1 MWKNYFTI
9 AFRNA
14 LKNKV
19 YSAINLIGLS
29 IGVTAGILIFLFL
42 QQEISFDNF
51 HPDKEDIYRLTRM
64 EKWEGDDEGLSA
76 STPLILLPS
85 VLENINGVRY
95 GSRVIEGRYFTK
107 RDGEEGF
114 SQTSL
119 MVSPDFFK
127 MFNFPVV
134 MGSSFKEGESRNLL
148 LTQEASER
156 YFGNQN
162 PLGQTLLVQIDD
174 EFLPL
179 TVQGIVEN
187 PPINSSIQF
196 EMLISD
202 ENIGLIYS
210 EGAQRSWFQ
219 IYGETYVML
228 EPNTSVQ
235 NIQDQLQT
243 IINSALGERINE
255 VDYRI
260 VPQPLS
266 DVHLNVDVSTSVALV
281 TNPRMLYIL
290 GAVALLIII
299 IASINFTTMA
309 IGRSVSRAK
318 EVGVRKSM
326 GAGFGQLFFQ
336 FITES
341 FMITFIALIIGIL
354 GAEIFLPT
362 FNNLLAN
369 QLVLNY
375 TLYQV
380 TIIVVLALFI
390 ALLSGAY
397 PALFLS
403 KLRPIAI
410 LKGGN
415 LKFGKERLR
424 QGLLAFQFFIS
435 IALISCTLIMY
446 LQMEKIREHDLGIAQ
461 DSILQLVIP
470 PQPSIRAGF
479 NYAQLVKTALL
490 NHEQVSQ
497 VGVATS
503 VYGDN
508 TWIEAGFEGDD
519 KKPILFNMN
528 IVDEDYV
535 NVMGLHILE
544 GRNFSPDQASDLNS
558 SFIMNE
564 AMVDLL
570 GWDDP
575 VGKTLPGENF
585 GENRAIG
592 VVRNFHY
599 ESLYNQIDPAI
610 MVMNH
615 GNFFQGLNHIMIQTE
630 LRQNIFVKYR
640 SNDIQ
645 ASIASFQDIWKDIHG
660 TDPFEYRFLD
670 ETIAQTYVQDSR
682 LSKLITIAAI
692 IAVVISGMGLFALAS
707 LSIASRVKEIGIR
720 KVMGASISQISL
732 LFNMEF
738 LKVIAIGMVLSI
750 PVTLIMMNVWLEQF
764 AIRQNIGVGV
774 FIISIGI
781 GLLFSVVIVSY
792 KSVQT
797 SLANPIKSLRSE

>member
-1 MWKNYFTI
+1 MWKNYITI

-29 IGVTAGILIFLFL
+29 IGVAAGILIFLFL

-64 EKWEGDDEGLSA
+64 EKWEGDDENLSA

-85 VLENINGVRY
+85 VKENIEGVKYSTRLIDSRY
-95 GSRVIEGRYFTK
+95 LTK
-107 RDGEEGF
+107 REGEEGF
-114 SQTSL
+114 SQTAHL
-119 MVSPDFFK
+119 VSPDFFN
-127 MFNFPVV
+127 MFHFPIVY
-134 MGSSFKEGESRNLL
+134 GSGFKVGEPRNLV

-162 PLGQTLLVQIDD
+162 PLGQILLVQLDD
-174 EFLPL
+174 EFLPF

-196 EMLISD
+196 EMLVSD
-202 ENIGLIYS
+202 ENIGSIYS

-219 IYGETYVML
+219 IYGETYVL
-228 EPNTSVQ
+228 LDPETNLQSVS
-235 NIQDQLQT
+235 DQLQT
-243 IINSALGERINE
+243 MINTAIGERVNE

-260 VPQPLS
+260 VPQSLS
-266 DVHLNVDVSTSVALV
+266 DIHLNVDVSPSVAAV
-281 TNPRMLYIL
+281 TNPRLLYIL
-290 GAVALLIII
+290 GAVALLIIL

-341 FMITFIALIIGIL
+341 IMITFIALIIGII

-369 QLVLNY
+369 ELVLSY
-375 TLYQV
+375 SVFQIG
-380 TIIVVLALFI
+380 IIILLALFI
-390 ALLSGAY
+390 AFLSGAY

-415 LKFGKERLR
+415 LKFGKERMR

-435 IALISCTLIMY
+435 ISLISCTLIMY
-446 LQMEKIREHDLGIAQ
+446 LQMEKIRDHDLGIAQ

-470 PQPSIRAGF
+470 PQPSIRGGF
-479 NYAQLVKTALL
+479 DYAQLVKTALL
-490 NHEQVSQ
+490 NHEEVSQ

-508 TWIEAGFEGDD
+508 SWIEAGFENDD
-519 KKPILFNMN
+519 QKAILFNMN

-535 NVMGLHILE
+535 NVMGLKILE
-544 GRNFSPDQASDLNS
+544 GRNFSPDLPSDLNS

-575 VGKTLPGENF
+575 VGLSLPSEGF

-592 VVRNFHY
+592 VVKNFHY
-599 ESLYNQIDPAI
+599 ESLYNQINPAI
-610 MVMNH
+610 LVMSHVNI
-615 GNFFQGLNHIMIQTE
+615 FQGLNHVMIGTE

-645 ASIASFQDIWKDIHG
+645 STIASFQDIWKNIHG
-660 TDPFEYRFLD
+660 SDPFEYRFLD

-692 IAVVISGMGLFALAS
+692 IAVIISGMGLFALAS
-707 LSIASRVKEIGIR
+707 LSITSRVKEIGIR
-720 KVMGASISQISL
+720 KVLGASVTQISY

-738 LKVIAIGMVLSI
+738 LRIIAVGMILSI
-750 PVTLIMMNVWLEQF
+750 PVTLLLMNDWLEQF
-764 AIRQNIGVGV
+764 AVRQNIGVGV
-774 FIISIGI
+774 FFLSIGI
-781 GLLFSVVIVSY
+781 GLLFSILIVSY
-792 KSVQT
+792 KTIQT